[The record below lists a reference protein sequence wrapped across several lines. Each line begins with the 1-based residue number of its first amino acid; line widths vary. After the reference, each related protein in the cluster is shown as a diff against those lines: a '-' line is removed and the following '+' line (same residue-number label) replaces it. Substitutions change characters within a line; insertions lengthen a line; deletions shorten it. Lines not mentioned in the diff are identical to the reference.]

1 MAKFKRILK
10 KKTENQLIKVF
21 ISYLK
26 RQIAKKEKKNKK
38 FSFVLTGGSSPIR
51 LYRSLAKT
59 KINWK
64 NIDLFWGDERYVS
77 KKSINSN
84 YKLVYINLI
93 KKIKINNNNIFD
105 VNTNKASLLASAYDY
120 HKRIKKY
127 FNNKKVSFDLVL
139 LGMGSDGHVASIF
152 PKELKNNKG
161 KIVYGVVKKD
171 FERITLSMKTINN
184 AKKIFLWLNTPSKL
198 KSFKKLNERKDIP
211 VNRLN
216 KKKTIVFTR
225 Y

>member
-51 LYRSLAKT
+51 LYRSLAKAR
-59 KINWK
+59 INWK

-93 KKIKINNNNIFD
+93 KRIKINNYNIFD
-105 VNTNKASLLASAYDY
+105 VDTNKASLSASALDY

-127 FNNKKVSFDLVL
+127 FKNKKISFDLVL

-152 PKELKNNKG
+152 PNELENNKG
-161 KIVYGVVKKD
+161 KIVYGVVKK
-171 FERITLSMKTINN
+171 
-184 AKKIFLWLNTPSKL
+184 L
-198 KSFKKLNERKDIP
+198 KEL
-211 VNRLN
+211 L
-216 KKKTIVFTR
+216 
-225 Y
+225 